1 MCASINLR
9 NIYIIIHSARIKI
22 KNIFQTN
29 EFFYQMNF
37 FIKIFLVCAKR
48 KNARQNRRAFG
59 VFQGVFVLRK
69 QPFVFKTRFCFFYRT
84 FYNHSMQTS
93 PILSASFRLRKNK
106 AKFHRFL
113 RLLRFQPPICTDKVA
128 FCTFQPFFRL

>member
-1 MCASINLR
+1 MCASITLR

-29 EFFYQMNF
+29 EFFYQNF
-37 FIKIFLVCAKR
+37 PRVRKKKKRPAKSQSVFYLQSVYR
-48 KNARQNRRAFG
+48 FRQKSFY
-59 VFQGVFVLRK
+59 
-69 QPFVFKTRFCFFYRT
+69 FKMRFCFFYRT

-113 RLLRFQPPICTDKVA
+113 RLLRFQPPICTDKVV

>member
-1 MCASINLR
+1 MCASITLR

-29 EFFYQMNF
+29 EFFYQ
-37 FIKIFLVCAKR
+37 IFLVCAKR
-48 KNARQNRRAFG
+48 KNARQNRRAFSI
-59 VFQGVFVLRK
+59 FQSVYRFRQK
-69 QPFVFKTRFCFFYRT
+69 SFYFKTRFCFFYRT

>member
-1 MCASINLR
+1 MCASITLR

-29 EFFYQMNF
+29 ELFYQNF
-37 FIKIFLVCAKR
+37 PRVRKK
-48 KNARQNRRAFG
+48 KNARQNRRAFSI
-59 VFQGVFVLRK
+59 FQSVYRFRQK
-69 QPFVFKTRFCFFYRT
+69 SFYFKTRFCFFYRT

>member
-1 MCASINLR
+1 MCASITLR

-29 EFFYQMNF
+29 EFF
-37 FIKIFLVCAKR
+37 IKIFLVCSKR
-48 KNARQNRRAFG
+48 KNARKNRRAFSI
-59 VFQGVFVLRK
+59 FQSVYRFRQK
-69 QPFVFKTRFCFFYRT
+69 SFYFKTRFCFFYRT

-106 AKFHRFL
+106 AKFHLFL